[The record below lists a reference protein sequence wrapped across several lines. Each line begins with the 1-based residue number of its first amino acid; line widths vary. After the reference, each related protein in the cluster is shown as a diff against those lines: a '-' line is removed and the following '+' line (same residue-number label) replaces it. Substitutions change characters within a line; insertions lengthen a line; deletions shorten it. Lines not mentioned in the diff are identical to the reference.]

1 MVLLPGN
8 QRSKK
13 GPFSRIPVALNSSRI
28 CAECMLSVC
37 EVGWT
42 PLAGFQSLACVLST
56 QFVPDL
62 LSSVRPRWKETR
74 ELWKWPSRKPLWGH
88 SQTGLE
94 IICQD
99 LVVTVFSCQWLQWG
113 WGRGLQMYGRKVEM
127 PCLFRHSQVLGEI
140 LGLGERELAG
150 WGFFPSSPGRKQM
163 S

>member
-1 MVLLPGN
+1 MGYNRSCVLLNRLTN
-8 QRSKK
+8 QMPKK
-13 GPFSRIPVALNSSRI
+13 LETRREAWSCCQATKGLRRDLSVGYPLLWIP
-28 CAECMLSVC
+28 AEYVLSVC

-42 PLAGFQSLACVLST
+42 PSLAGFQSLACVLST

-88 SQTGLE
+88 SQTGPE

-113 WGRGLQMYGRKVEM
+113 WGRGLQMYGRK
-127 PCLFRHSQVLGEI
+127 SWD
-140 LGLGERELAG
+140 A
-150 WGFFPSSPGRKQM
+150 M
-163 S
+163 SLQA